1 MSSSTDYSGYYQG
14 AGAAGFT
21 APAAMTQGTMGYHS
35 AAPEYGQADSRQS
48 QSFSSTYP
56 PTMMYN
62 VQQTGGSQSGGVY
75 DASQP
80 YSSRQA
86 AGLPMM
92 ATDVTAPY
100 FPQEPSS
107 ATGPSGL
114 SSQAAGSSSAAQVYQ
129 QPSLHGYS
137 AGSIPSAIGAMPAQ
151 TGPAPDVRMEEGYA
165 PTTTALDESY
175 AQYQGEVK
183 NIFENIRSS
192 NLAAASEALL
202 RVSEWL
208 LSHVVDLGTSWLFT
222 CWPFCFLGPV
232 PMVGMLVA
240 TERRRELLPCTDS
253 CFSCSAISGLTT
265 DNQSLHDE
273 RITLWNDFNHAW
285 LALFQREKE
294 MLEAGLHTV
303 QRPQTIVS
311 QDTLKKMGKEL
322 VRLCDN
328 IERHGLVDYQYGV
341 WEEQI
346 VDSKFSRCLGSERI
360 PDFSPVLEDCLD
372 LFEQQSSSTGGSE
385 GASSSRR

>member
-1 MSSSTDYSGYYQG
+1 MDDSRGQRRQNAPPPMYGQRHPQRPQQRPAYQPAPSDRFRQPTMGAPSPSGAARGMSSSTDYSGYYQG

-62 VQQTGGSQSGGVY
+62 VQQTGGPQSGGVY

-107 ATGPSGL
+107 ATGPSSL

-208 LSHVVDLGTSWLFT
+208 LSHVVDLG
-222 CWPFCFLGPV
+222 
-232 PMVGMLVA
+232 
-240 TERRRELLPCTDS
+240 
-253 CFSCSAISGLTT
+253 LTT

-346 VDSKFSRCLGSERI
+346 VDI
-360 PDFSPVLEDCLD
+360 LEDCLD